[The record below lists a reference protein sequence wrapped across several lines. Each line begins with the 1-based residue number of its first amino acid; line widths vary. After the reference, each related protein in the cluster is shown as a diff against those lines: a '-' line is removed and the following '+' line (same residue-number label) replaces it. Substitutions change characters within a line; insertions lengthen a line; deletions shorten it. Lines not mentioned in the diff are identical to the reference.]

1 MLDKSSDILLRTL
14 LTDQKN
20 IRNKKLFSKNN
31 IFFLLCLT
39 YSSFKNFN
47 NIKIEILC
55 LGHFSNNKKHIANI
69 IYWKKFFFY

>member
-31 IFFLLCLT
+31 SFFLLCLT
-39 YSSFKNFN
+39 YSSFQNFN
-47 NIKIEILC
+47 NINIEILC
-55 LGHFSNNKKHIANI
+55 LGHSNNKKHIANI